1 MIKPIKE
8 VIHTHLAADTTKNNG
23 MGEEDVKKEKGK
35 YKWENREW
43 GSDRLTR

>member
-8 VIHTHLAADTTKNNG
+8 VIHTHLAADTIKNNG
-23 MGEEDVKKEKGK
+23 MGGGRCKKEKGK

-43 GSDRLTR
+43 GSGRLTR